1 MKKTLFKT
9 VILILACSFLPLLS
23 SCGSGEKSTLFLAQ
37 DIAEQF
43 PFKYGAIYSD
53 GFSEKDV
60 YFFSSEMK
68 KKVFG
73 ENSEKYTYI
82 ISVSGYFSRDMISG
96 SEVIVVHIDDRSHR
110 AEITSVL
117 YRRAAMNLD
126 VTSRVWCEGD
136 YVFLICDSRAD
147 EIIEYIKSKM

>member
-1 MKKTLFKT
+1 MKKILLKT
-9 VILILACSFLPLLS
+9 VMLLLACSFFVLLS
-23 SCGSGEKSTLFLAQ
+23 SCGSGEKGTLFWAQ

-43 PFKYGAIYSD
+43 PFKYCTIYSD
-53 GFSEKDV
+53 EFSESDD
-60 YFFSSEMK
+60 YFFSTEMK
-68 KKVFG
+68 KKIFG
-73 ENSEKYTYI
+73 ENAGKYTYI
-82 ISVSGYFSRDMISG
+82 ISVSGHFSRDMVSG
-96 SEVIVVHIDDRSHR
+96 SEVIVVHIEDRSHR